1 MPVIWGDA
9 DKRLAHLIHQEAE
22 GEWRFSRNSRQR
34 SCALRLFHRWDL
46 VSGAGAGGFGTVWR
60 GDRGPAAYGAAG
72 ISPAAMWRMRRA
84 SGQAAAEASRTRE
97 AVSMT
102 RVPSFKRRSR
112 RVVNSAVAR
121 ACALGIASRTVRI
134 SQYAAV
140 CRIRRI
146 WLASGLRQLVRS
158 RGELSFVQLD
168 QVLGLAAG
176 TINRLVNR
184 RGAVFFGRRPSGNC
198 LATRR

>member
-1 MPVIWGDA
+1 MPIANDLPMVLETTEPE
-9 DKRLAHLIHQEAE
+9 RLATGFIFTEGPLWHPDGYWYFVDLRRNQLLRLTHLIHQEAE
-22 GEWRFSRNSRQR
+22 GEWRFSRDSRKR
-34 SCALRLFHRWDL
+34 SCTRRLFHRWDL
-46 VSGAGAGGFGTVWR
+46 VSAAGAGGVSGRVWR
-60 GDRGPAAYGAAG
+60 GDSGPVAYGAAG
-72 ISPAAMWRMRRA
+72 ISPAAMWRIRGA
-84 SGQAAAEASRTRE
+84 SGQAAAKASRTRE

-112 RVVNSAVAR
+112 RVANSAVAS

-158 RGELSFVQLD
+158 EAS
-168 QVLGLAAG
+168 
-176 TINRLVNR
+176 
-184 RGAVFFGRRPSGNC
+184 
-198 LATRR
+198 